1 MEHQYGQV
9 VSGLPE
15 AAVATQ
21 QEGDGSVPRTGLK
34 WVNVA
39 GLGVAFAVS
48 GNFSGW
54 NMGLGIGGWGGMLL
68 AALLMA
74 CFYLCLVQC
83 VAELAAAC
91 PVEADGMDSFAA
103 IGLGNGGRFFAGIS
117 IAMAVSMC
125 VGVGASFI
133 QAYCLSVFGVG
144 GSLFKIALIA
154 AFVLFQLRGARE
166 AVFLTTVGGFFSVA
180 VLVFFCAAMVPGF
193 SLAALY
199 SHHDGV
205 ATLLPN
211 GIRGALECIPYA
223 LFMFLGVEQAANA
236 AGDMHEPSKHL
247 PKAIFAAVGTVVTIG
262 ISVLIF
268 AAGGGVERVAAADG
282 NPLFVAVAGA
292 KFAGATGG
300 IETAVGIGSIVS
312 LLSTAF
318 SLVYAASRQFFSL
331 AKGGFL
337 HGGLARLNKRDV
349 PSNALWLVAALA
361 VLGAQ
366 MDADTVLVCF
376 IFCLNIC
383 NLLVLLS
390 FLRARAA
397 QPGLARPYRA
407 IGGRVS
413 AGIAGVLALA
423 VMAACV
429 QLQPAALE
437 YVALGYGLC
446 AVYYLVRRP
455 RLRSAQ

>member
-1 MEHQYGQV
+1 MEHQYGPLA
-9 VSGLPE
+9 SGLPE
-15 AAVATQ
+15 ASAA
-21 QEGDGSVPRTGLK
+21 GDGAVTRPGLK

-54 NMGLGIGGWGGMLL
+54 NAGLGIGGWGGMLL
-68 AALLMA
+68 AALVMA
-74 CFYLCLVQC
+74 CFYLCLTQC

-91 PVEADGMDSFAA
+91 PGQADGMDSFAA

-117 IAMAVSMC
+117 IAMAVSLC

-133 QAYCLSVFGVG
+133 QAYCLSVFGIG
-144 GSLFKIALIA
+144 GPLFKIALVV

-180 VLVFFCAAMVPGF
+180 VLVFFCVAMAPGF
-193 SLAALY
+193 SVAALY
-199 SHHDGV
+199 SHHDGA

-262 ISVLIF
+262 ISVLVF
-268 AAGGGVERVAAADG
+268 AAGAGVERVAVADG
-282 NPLFVAVAGA
+282 NPLFVAVASGKFGGA
-292 KFAGATGG
+292 SGWF
-300 IETAVGIGSIVS
+300 ETAVGVGSIVS

-331 AKGGFL
+331 AKAGFVP
-337 HGGLARLNKRDV
+337 GGLARLNARGA
-349 PSNALWLVAALA
+349 PSSALWLVAGLA
-361 VLGAQ
+361 VVGAWL
-366 MDADTVLVCF
+366 DADTVLVCF
-376 IFCLNIC
+376 IFCLNVC
-383 NLLVLLS
+383 NVLVLLS

-407 IGGRVS
+407 IGGRFS
-413 AGIAGVLALA
+413 AIVAALLALA

-446 AVYYLVRRP
+446 AVYYLARRQ
-455 RLRSAQ
+455 RLRSAR